1 MEDLQVASV
10 TLLIASIELVT
21 KSDCSSMHEKG
32 TTLIVVTH
40 NQIVADR
47 ACKVIQMLDTLS
59 ASPLMWILIRSLTRT
74 YNRLTDKKA
83 ITGPNSHCLDLVMFM
98 RYNSVN
104 PENIDDEKDSTLA
117 RL

>member
-10 TLLIASIELVT
+10 TLLIASIGLVT

-47 ACKVIQMLDTLS
+47 ACKVIQMLDGTIELIMYHFLFKLS
-59 ASPLMWILIRSLTRT
+59 SILEVE
-74 YNRLTDKKA
+74 Y
-83 ITGPNSHCLDLVMFM
+83 
-98 RYNSVN
+98 
-104 PENIDDEKDSTLA
+104 
-117 RL
+117 